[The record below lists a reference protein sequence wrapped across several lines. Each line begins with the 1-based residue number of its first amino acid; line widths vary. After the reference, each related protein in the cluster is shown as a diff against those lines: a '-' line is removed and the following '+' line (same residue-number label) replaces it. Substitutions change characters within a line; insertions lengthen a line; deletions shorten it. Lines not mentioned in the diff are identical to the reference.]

1 MSRHFKATKSS
12 ELSLAPYRALYTAV
26 AAFGDFEQMWIVM
39 YTGYF
44 FLLVPPQTF
53 ENGKIPTK
61 KGKQRYVTTINNV
74 FNPTFTFLVGI
85 LSSSILFGVGP
96 ENKLLQKSNY

>member
-12 ELSLAPYRALYTAV
+12 ELSLAPYGALYTAV

-44 FLLVPPQTF
+44 FTGPAPKVLSV
-53 ENGKIPTK
+53 EDCKNK
-61 KGKQRYVTTINNV
+61 KKESEANFLGGTSKKTT
-74 FNPTFTFLVGI
+74 
-85 LSSSILFGVGP
+85 LF
-96 ENKLLQKSNY
+96 KL

>member
-1 MSRHFKATKSS
+1 MDSNV
-12 ELSLAPYRALYTAV
+12 YRV
-26 AAFGDFEQMWIVM
+26 V
-39 YTGYF
+39 

-85 LSSSILFGVGP
+85 LSSSILFGVGL

>member
-1 MSRHFKATKSS
+1 MF
-12 ELSLAPYRALYTAV
+12 
-26 AAFGDFEQMWIVM
+26 W
-39 YTGYF
+39 
-44 FLLVPPQTF
+44 
-53 ENGKIPTK
+53 NGKIPTK

-96 ENKLLQKSNY
+96 ENKLLQKSNYWTKFEYIFQEWPCSSNCDGVYTLDT